1 MTRRRSFYYL
11 VKTKPPT
18 PDEFRSYYARGD
30 VPPNLRT
37 AAQLEPY
44 KRVSLWETE
53 QQARECAARMRER
66 FDYIAALDIP
76 EGVPVVRRGR
86 REGHH
91 EVHENDA
98 SPEALMSWMADIL
111 PVR

>member
-1 MTRRRSFYYL
+1 
-11 VKTKPPT
+11 
-18 PDEFRSYYARGD
+18 
-30 VPPNLRT
+30 
-37 AAQLEPY
+37 
-44 KRVSLWETE
+44 
-53 QQARECAARMRER
+53 MRER

-98 SPEALMSWMADIL
+98 SPEALMSWMVDIL